1 MGIMDIKDELS
12 PISENGNNL
21 LGDVEN
27 ADLSINGEESYT
39 IYPNAEVRVEKAQ
52 YSIMHLHTLCLKR
65 KELIIDPDFQRYD
78 VWKLRQKSELIESI
92 LMGIPIPLMYLFEDK
107 NGKKQVVDGRQRIS
121 AILDFLEGKFKLTNL
136 RILQQFNG
144 FSFADLDLKQQG
156 VIEDFQLLFY
166 IIQPPTPERVKYD
179 IFDRVNRGGTPLNKQ
194 EMRNAL
200 YRGRSTLML
209 DRLCSS
215 LEFLKATG
223 HSINKERM
231 KDKYVVL
238 RSMAFLMLHRGEFKA
253 VLSFQYRGD
262 IDDFLA
268 RFMVYINDSAPE
280 ELIVR
285 YEALFLQCMSISYD
299 LLGENG
305 FRFSGNGI
313 RRPINM
319 PLFEALTYLFSFLP
333 KEIDYTW
340 ASKLLLDIESVKEEF
355 DQSRYFSGNIDSTT
369 SVFYRFDRM
378 NNIINRVH
386 L

>member
-1 MGIMDIKDELS
+1 
-12 PISENGNNL
+12 
-21 LGDVEN
+21 
-27 ADLSINGEESYT
+27 
-39 IYPNAEVRVEKAQ
+39 
-52 YSIMHLHTLCLKR
+52 
-65 KELIIDPDFQRYD
+65 
-78 VWKLRQKSELIESI
+78 
-92 LMGIPIPLMYLFEDK
+92 
-107 NGKKQVVDGRQRIS
+107 
-121 AILDFLEGKFKLTNL
+121 
-136 RILQQFNG
+136 
-144 FSFADLDLKQQG
+144 
-156 VIEDFQLLFY
+156 
-166 IIQPPTPERVKYD
+166 
-179 IFDRVNRGGTPLNKQ
+179 
-194 EMRNAL
+194 
-200 YRGRSTLML
+200 
-209 DRLCSS
+209 
-215 LEFLKATG
+215 
-223 HSINKERM
+223 
-231 KDKYVVL
+231 
-238 RSMAFLMLHRGEFKA
+238 
-253 VLSFQYRGD
+253 
-262 IDDFLA
+262 
-268 RFMVYINDSAPE
+268 MVYINDSAPE